1 MKDAGDGGRLVGD
14 EELDRILE
22 ETAAEHNVPEAA
34 VKEIYEAQ
42 KEVVNMERRGSIL
55 KDMRQILEEYVDEWD
70 SGDQ

>member
-34 VKEIYEAQ
+34 VKETYEAQ

-70 SGDQ
+70 SGNQ